1 MDGLA
6 MPRNL
11 VDAVELEGR
20 QAWLATV
27 PAIVDELGGLWTL
40 EIGEAYQPGGQTAW
54 VAPAR
59 DRSGSLLVLKIG
71 WAHTEAVHEAEALR
85 AWDGRSAVRLHAA
98 KHLDGTIALLVERCE
113 PGTALSRLP
122 ELEQDAVIA
131 TLLPRLWI
139 EPPQGHSFRP
149 LREMCEQWA
158 SEFERKTAH
167 ASVRLDPGLARQ
179 GIALFRQL
187 ATDDTRQ
194 ILLATDLHA
203 GNILAAQREPWLAID
218 PKPYVG
224 DPTYDALQHMLNCDR
239 RLHADPTGFT
249 AHMAGLLDLDRE
261 RLRQWL
267 FARCVQESP
276 DWPTLAD
283 VARRVASH

>member
-1 MDGLA
+1 

-20 QAWLATV
+20 QAWLATI
-27 PAIVDELGGLWTL
+27 PAIVDELCGLWTL

-59 DRSGSLLVLKIG
+59 DVSGSLLVLKIG
-71 WAHTEAVHEAEALR
+71 WEHPEAVHEAEALR
-85 AWDGRSAVRLHAA
+85 TWDGRSAVLLHAA
-98 KHLDGTIALLVERCE
+98 KLFDGTIALLMERCK

-139 EPPQGHSFRP
+139 EPPRGHPFRP
-149 LREMCEQWA
+149 LRDMCELWA
-158 SEFERKTAH
+158 SEFERKTAR
-167 ASVRLDPGLARQ
+167 ASVRLDPGLARE
-179 GIALFRQL
+179 GIALFRLL

-194 ILLATDLHA
+194 VLLATDLHA

-239 RLHADPTGFT
+239 RLHADPAGFT

-283 VARRVASH
+283 VARRLAIR